1 MKRVKL
7 ALSGAAAMLAGCT
20 VGPNYTRPE
29 IAVPAS
35 YAGPIDAAGA
45 TVDPARWWEGFGDAR
60 LNALIARALAD
71 NPDIAIAASRVR
83 AARLQEI
90 IARASG
96 RPVINGSTA
105 ANDVEFSRN
114 AGFSS
119 LARQF
124 SSGNGAQGIATPG
137 GGITTIALGF
147 DSSWEIDLFGGAR
160 RGVEGAR
167 ARGEAAV
174 WSRRDA
180 AITIV
185 AEVADAYFALRLDQ
199 AQIALIEGETARLRG
214 VLEIAGRVVQAGL
227 TPSIDVPRQRGALS
241 ATLAR
246 IEPVRADAAVR
257 IHALGVLTG
266 QSPEA
271 LLAELSAPAP
281 ALGAPPAVPA
291 GLPSDLLRRRPD
303 VRAAERRLAGA
314 TADIGVAVASLY
326 PKFTLTGTLQ
336 LLSSSFSNFVT
347 ADSLQSTAGISAS
360 FPILDWGRR
369 KANVGLAKEA
379 REQAYLDYKAS
390 VLRALRDVED
400 PLSRLDAERRRRAVL
415 AQALA
420 DARASA
426 GAIGSQYRTGF
437 VARDALLNAEVQA
450 LAAEEQL
457 AASDALIRQHTA
469 ALFKAIGGGWDEPV
483 AQGGGVAVARRVA
496 ASRERRLLHSATPP

>member
-1 MKRVKL
+1 MTRAML
-7 ALSGAAAMLAGCT
+7 ALGAATAMLAGCT
-20 VGPNYTRPE
+20 VGPDYARPE
-29 IAVPAS
+29 IAVPAT
-35 YAGPIDAAGA
+35 YAGPVDAAGA
-45 TVDPARWWEGFGDAR
+45 TVDPARWWESFGDAR
-60 LNALIARALAD
+60 LDALIARALAD

-90 IARASG
+90 IARAGG

-105 ANDVEFSRN
+105 ANNVEFSRN
-114 AGFSS
+114 AGFTS

-124 SSGNGAQGIATPG
+124 ASGNGGAGIASPG
-137 GGITTIALGF
+137 SGISTIALGF
-147 DSSWEIDLFGGAR
+147 DSSWELDLFGGDR

-167 ARGEAAV
+167 ARGEATL
-174 WSRRDA
+174 WSGRDA
-180 AITIV
+180 AITLA

-199 AQIALIEGETARLRG
+199 AQIALIEAEAAHQRATLD
-214 VLEIAGRVVQAGL
+214 IAAHVVQAGL
-227 TPSIDVPRQRGALS
+227 TPSVDVPRQRGALS

-246 IEPVRADAAVR
+246 IEPVKADVAVR

-266 QSPEA
+266 QSPDA
-271 LLAELSAPAP
+271 LLAELSAPAS
-281 ALGAPPAVPA
+281 ALGAPPPVPA

-303 VRAAERRLAGA
+303 VRAAERRLAAA

-326 PKFTLTGTLQ
+326 PKFSLTGTLQ

-347 ADSLQSTAGISAS
+347 GDSLQSTAGISAT

-400 PLSRLDAERRRRAVL
+400 PLSRIDAERRRRAVL

-426 GAIGSQYRTGF
+426 AAIGSQYRTGF
-437 VARDALLNAEVQA
+437 VARDAVLNAEVQA
-450 LAAEEQL
+450 LAAEEQV
-457 AASDALIRQHTA
+457 AASDALLRQHTA
-469 ALFKAIGGGWDEPV
+469 ALFKAIGGGWDEP
-483 AQGGGVAVARRVA
+483 AAR
-496 ASRERRLLHSATPP
+496 